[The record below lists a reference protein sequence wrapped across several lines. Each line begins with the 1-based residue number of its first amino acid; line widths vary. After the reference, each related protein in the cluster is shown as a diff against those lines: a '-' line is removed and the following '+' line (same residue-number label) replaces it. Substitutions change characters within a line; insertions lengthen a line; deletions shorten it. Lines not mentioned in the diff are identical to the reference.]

1 MDSHTL
7 LTLWILAAVGLCSCQ
22 DEFLLDGPLNRTVGG
37 NVVFT
42 LIHPP
47 STPPSKI
54 TWISPSN
61 IEIITTLDHAEK
73 IHPDYNGRISLNK
86 TTASLELSNLT
97 PNDTGEYTL
106 DISINSVPQ
115 QAKTSLTVFVN
126 ISNVRAEADQNEL
139 VEFNSSVTLTCS
151 ASGTLPS
158 FRWFNGSTNVT
169 GSDRVLL
176 GYSNLTI
183 LNVTRYDDGPFKC
196 EASNMFSD
204 HMSSDVYLTIHYGP
218 DSAVFSVTPDASN
231 YSSGSDITL
240 SCSSESKPAARFQW
254 ALNGTFLGREGK
266 EIVLENV
273 QTSQSGAYSCWAYN
287 SKTQRYKTSSPT
299 TITVIE
305 TIAGVAITRSGNTL
319 IAGESSVNLTCDA
332 QGFIVDREW
341 TKDGKPLSLSNR
353 TTFYEKNRTL
363 SISPVETEDSG
374 QYTCIVSNPVSSGRD
389 DFELVVNL
397 APDPGVGVGGFPTW
411 AIAVIV
417 IAVLIVL
424 VIPVILVLKK
434 KGKICPPKSREAPAK
449 DNSPMELNY
458 ADISHFQRKNVQRVD
473 QGNGGNRETLYSGVR
488 LPSSPAG
495 PTSGQ
500 GPTYADINF
509 QNNTAG
515 MRATLGHGGNVGDQ
529 STVYAAVKPKGQA
542 PGPPRQV
549 PDVTYAQVKK

>member
-299 TITVIE
+299 TITVI
-305 TIAGVAITRSGNTL
+305 V
-319 IAGESSVNLTCDA
+319 
-332 QGFIVDREW
+332 
-341 TKDGKPLSLSNR
+341 
-353 TTFYEKNRTL
+353 
-363 SISPVETEDSG
+363 
-374 QYTCIVSNPVSSGRD
+374 
-389 DFELVVNL
+389 

>member
-22 DEFLLDGPLNRTVGG
+22 DELLLDGPLNRTVGG

-42 LIHPP
+42 LINPP
-47 STPPSKI
+47 SIPPSRI
-54 TWISPSN
+54 TWTSPS
-61 IEIITTLDHAEK
+61 ITEIITTLDDAEK
-73 IHPDYNGRISLNK
+73 IHPDYTGRISLNK
-86 TTASLELSNLT
+86 STASLELSNLT

-106 DISINSVPQ
+106 SISINSVPQ
-115 QAKTSLTVFVN
+115 QAKTSLTVF
-126 ISNVRAEADQNEL
+126 D
-139 VEFNSSVTLTCS
+139 
-151 ASGTLPS
+151 
-158 FRWFNGSTNVT
+158 
-169 GSDRVLL
+169 
-176 GYSNLTI
+176 
-183 LNVTRYDDGPFKC
+183 
-196 EASNMFSD
+196 
-204 HMSSDVYLTIHYGP
+204 GP

-240 SCSSESKPAARFQW
+240 SCSSESKPAAQFQW

-266 EIVLENV
+266 EMVLENV

-473 QGNGGNRETLYSGVR
+473 QGNQGGNEETLYSGVR

-509 QNNTAG
+509 QNNAAG
-515 MRATLGHGGNVGDQ
+515 MRPTLGHGGNVGDQ

>member
-22 DEFLLDGPLNRTVGG
+22 DELLLDGPLNRTVGG

-42 LIHPP
+42 LINPP
-47 STPPSKI
+47 SIPPSRI
-54 TWISPSN
+54 TWTSPS
-61 IEIITTLDHAEK
+61 ITEIITTLDDAEK
-73 IHPDYNGRISLNK
+73 IHPDYTGRISLNK
-86 TTASLELSNLT
+86 STASLELSNLT

-106 DISINSVPQ
+106 SISINSVPQ
-115 QAKTSLTVFVN
+115 QAKTSLTVF
-126 ISNVRAEADQNEL
+126 
-139 VEFNSSVTLTCS
+139 
-151 ASGTLPS
+151 
-158 FRWFNGSTNVT
+158 
-169 GSDRVLL
+169 
-176 GYSNLTI
+176 
-183 LNVTRYDDGPFKC
+183 
-196 EASNMFSD
+196 
-204 HMSSDVYLTIHYGP
+204 
-218 DSAVFSVTPDASN
+218 
-231 YSSGSDITL
+231 
-240 SCSSESKPAARFQW
+240 
-254 ALNGTFLGREGK
+254 
-266 EIVLENV
+266 
-273 QTSQSGAYSCWAYN
+273 
-287 SKTQRYKTSSPT
+287 
-299 TITVIE
+299 E

-473 QGNGGNRETLYSGVR
+473 QGNQGGNEETLYSGVR

-509 QNNTAG
+509 QNNAAG
-515 MRATLGHGGNVGDQ
+515 MRPTLGHGGNVGDQ